1 MDTDVTSQ
9 AYDAHHEQLY
19 GYLVSITRDEDLAH
33 DVVQEAYA
41 RLQRE
46 VRRQRTPREM
56 RAWLFRVGRNLVI
69 DRGRRQQ
76 VADKFQDRLRVGS
89 VGPSAEDECLAREAR
104 RELDVL
110 LAQTRADDRTA
121 LLMAAEGFSGAE
133 IARAVGLSEGAVRT
147 RMTRA
152 RGRLRMR
159 LSAVS

>member
-19 GYLVSITRDEDLAH
+19 GYLVSITRDGDLAH

-46 VRRQRTPREM
+46 VKHQRAPREM

-76 VADKFQDRLRVGS
+76 LADTLPDRLRVES
-89 VGPSAEDECLAREAR
+89 AGPSAEEECLVREAR

-110 LAQTRADDRTA
+110 LAQTSSDDRTA
-121 LLMAAEGFSGAE
+121 LLMAAAGYSGAE

-159 LSAVS
+159 LRPVS